1 MEDTSEDIP
10 RRKKVTAILKVAR
23 YNPKF
28 SAVIVA
34 LGLATAVL
42 EGIGLTF
49 ILPIIELV
57 QSGVPETQPTG
68 LLAAFVT
75 VYQTFGVPFTLGS
88 VIAGVALIMCLRY
101 TASFLLGWFRGIL
114 QFSYEQHLR
123 RNLFERALKTEIQY
137 LDREGSDNILNAV
150 VTESKVASRVISR
163 FVILLQTGLLT
174 VVYALIALW
183 ISPLLTVAA
192 IVVLAVVTVLIRS
205 VFESGYDVGD
215 RVADANERL
224 QQVAQA
230 GLIGLRDIRIFNL
243 EEEMFDD
250 YIDSLQQ
257 YTTAKVTIQR
267 NRAALNQFHQL
278 AISIFVFGLIY
289 VSLVFANLSIGEL
302 GLFLFVMFRLGP
314 RVSSL
319 NERFY
324 SINGNLPHMTRTQ
337 DLIDG
342 LKASEESQQGSSAV
356 PATVTDIKFD
366 RVRFSYTG
374 EEPIIRGVNFT
385 INAGEFVGFVGQSGA
400 GKSTIVSLLARF
412 YEPDDGRIYA
422 NGEPIDEMDPSEW
435 RERIA
440 MVRQDPY
447 VFNDT
452 LWYNLTIG
460 NRDATRSEIERVCEI
475 ARVTEF
481 LDELPN
487 GYDSQLGDKGVRLS
501 GGQKQRVAL
510 ARALLKDADLLILDE
525 ATSDLDSNLEKQVQ
539 HAIESMDRDY
549 ALITIAHR
557 LSTVRGADRIYT
569 MENGQI
575 SERGN
580 HGELVERDGKY
591 AELYAVQSE
600 G

>member
-1 MEDTSEDIP
+1 
-10 RRKKVTAILKVAR
+10 
-23 YNPKF
+23 
-28 SAVIVA
+28 
-34 LGLATAVL
+34 
-42 EGIGLTF
+42 
-49 ILPIIELV
+49 
-57 QSGVPETQPTG
+57 
-68 LLAAFVT
+68 
-75 VYQTFGVPFTLGS
+75 
-88 VIAGVALIMCLRY
+88 
-101 TASFLLGWFRGIL
+101 
-114 QFSYEQHLR
+114 
-123 RNLFERALKTEIQY
+123 
-137 LDREGSDNILNAV
+137 
-150 VTESKVASRVISR
+150 
-163 FVILLQTGLLT
+163 
-174 VVYALIALW
+174 
-183 ISPLLTVAA
+183 
-192 IVVLAVVTVLIRS
+192 
-205 VFESGYDVGD
+205 
-215 RVADANERL
+215 
-224 QQVAQA
+224 
-230 GLIGLRDIRIFNL
+230 
-243 EEEMFDD
+243 
-250 YIDSLQQ
+250 
-257 YTTAKVTIQR
+257 
-267 NRAALNQFHQL
+267 
-278 AISIFVFGLIY
+278 
-289 VSLVFANLSIGEL
+289 
-302 GLFLFVMFRLGP
+302 
-314 RVSSL
+314 
-319 NERFY
+319 
-324 SINGNLPHMTRTQ
+324 MTRTQ